1 MPCERV
7 SMMGDFCRREQKRL
21 NDADYCI
28 EIEQLGLGLDHSNDI
43 TPETIGE
50 NIGDTEVYLLVQLD
64 HVNKHLTGCTH
75 RTECRDLVIQRI
87 RKPVHP
93 L

>member
-1 MPCERV
+1 
-7 SMMGDFCRREQKRL
+7 MMGDFCRREQKRR
-21 NDADYCI
+21 NNAGYCI
-28 EIEQLGLGLDHSNDI
+28 EIEQLGIDHSNDI
-43 TPETIGE
+43 TPEAIGK

-87 RKPVHP
+87 RQNSSPALK
-93 L
+93 